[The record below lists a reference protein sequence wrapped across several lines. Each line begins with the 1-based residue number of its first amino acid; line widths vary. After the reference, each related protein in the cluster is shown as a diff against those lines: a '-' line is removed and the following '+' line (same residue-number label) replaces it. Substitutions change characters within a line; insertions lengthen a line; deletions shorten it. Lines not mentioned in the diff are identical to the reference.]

1 MLNVSI
7 SAHDPEQTYKQ
18 PPVRSRQAAQED
30 DMRGRGSEKSDAGA
44 AGALLRPRSYF
55 LDFS

>member
-1 MLNVSI
+1 MLNLSL
-7 SAHDPEQTYKQ
+7 SEFDPERTYKQ

-30 DMRGRGSEKSDAGA
+30 GMRGRGRRSRTRESR
-44 AGALLRPRSYF
+44 ALLRPRSYF